1 MQKSLN
7 LFICISPNF
16 GNQPRLVRG
25 KHEAHADEALVD
37 AAADRTA
44 TGQGDLSEARSA
56 SDFLL
61 PCNHK

>member
-1 MQKSLN
+1 MQKSLIN
-7 LFICISPNF
+7 LHFAQF
-16 GNQPRLVRG
+16 GKPRLARG